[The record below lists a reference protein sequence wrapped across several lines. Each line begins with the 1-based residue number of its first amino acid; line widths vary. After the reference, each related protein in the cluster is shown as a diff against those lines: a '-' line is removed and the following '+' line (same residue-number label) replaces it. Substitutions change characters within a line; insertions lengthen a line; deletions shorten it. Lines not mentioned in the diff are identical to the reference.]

1 MAREVN
7 VAVEIGHRDGI
18 LSAAS
23 LMVSGAA
30 AADAVE
36 RTRRLPK
43 LRVGLHVVLVDGRP
57 TLPPENIPHL
67 VDVEGRFRNDLPR
80 LGFDI
85 FARPAARR
93 QLAAEIEAQFEA
105 FRATGLPL
113 DHVNA
118 HRHFHLH
125 PTVARLI
132 LSIGRRF
139 GMKGLRVPIEPR
151 AQLSGEAGRLGLAM
165 VMTPWAR
172 LLAQRVRAAG
182 LCTPDAVSGLAWS
195 GAMTPDRLGRLLDRL
210 PDGRT
215 EIYLHP
221 ATAND
226 FPEHAPGYRY
236 TDELAAL
243 TSAPVVAAARRP
255 DVRIGGYADF

>member
-1 MAREVN
+1 
-7 VAVEIGHRDGI
+7 
-18 LSAAS
+18 
-23 LMVSGAA
+23 
-30 AADAVE
+30 
-36 RTRRLPK
+36 
-43 LRVGLHVVLVDGRP
+43 
-57 TLPPENIPHL
+57 
-67 VDVEGRFRNDLPR
+67 
-80 LGFDI
+80 
-85 FARPAARR
+85 
-93 QLAAEIEAQFEA
+93 
-105 FRATGLPL
+105 
-113 DHVNA
+113 
-118 HRHFHLH
+118 
-125 PTVARLI
+125 VARLI
-132 LSIGRRF
+132 LSIGRHF

-182 LCTPDAVSGLAWS
+182 LCTPDAVFGLAWS

-210 PDGRT
+210 PDVRT
-215 EIYLHP
+215 EIYSHP

-243 TSAPVVAAARRP
+243 TSPPVVVAARRP